1 MVPSGAIAMPRVLF
15 SFAALAGPPSP
26 EKPPTLE
33 PMGEVIVPFVSII
46 LTLAPPASQTYRL
59 PAASKAMALGGLRG
73 GALGGGGP
81 AARPAPPSPVVAC
94 APVPATAETVV

>member
-15 SFAALAGPPSP
+15 SFAALGGPPSP

-59 PAASKAMALGGLRG
+59 PAASKAMALGEWR
-73 GALGGGGP
+73 P
-81 AARPAPPSPVVAC
+81 AAAAAPPSPVVAC
-94 APVPATAETVV
+94 APVPATAETVVRR

>member
-1 MVPSGAIAMPRVLF
+1 MVPSGAIATPRGLL
-15 SFAALAGPPSP
+15 SLAALAEPPSP

-59 PAASKAMALGGLRG
+59 PAASKAVALGGVRAA
-73 GALGGGGP
+73 GA
-81 AARPAPPSPVVAC
+81 AAPPSPVVAC
-94 APVPATAETVV
+94 APVPATAETVVRR